1 MVYICLV
8 LQLDV
13 TTNAVLADTFLSH
26 VINDD
31 NVSDVSNDDL
41 SAKPQ
46 TLSRSDLIRELNS
59 DPDIS
64 FLFNRSVDECDVSR
78 DQVCFYSTNYILM
91 KKWRPSDVPADD
103 EWTVKH
109 QIIVPSSYCPHI
121 LSLAHDT
128 PITLVLL
135 KRI

>member
-46 TLSRSDLIRELNS
+46 TLSRSDLIR
-59 DPDIS
+59 
-64 FLFNRSVDECDVSR
+64 
-78 DQVCFYSTNYILM
+78 
-91 KKWRPSDVPADD
+91 
-103 EWTVKH
+103 
-109 QIIVPSSYCPHI
+109 
-121 LSLAHDT
+121 
-128 PITLVLL
+128 
-135 KRI
+135 